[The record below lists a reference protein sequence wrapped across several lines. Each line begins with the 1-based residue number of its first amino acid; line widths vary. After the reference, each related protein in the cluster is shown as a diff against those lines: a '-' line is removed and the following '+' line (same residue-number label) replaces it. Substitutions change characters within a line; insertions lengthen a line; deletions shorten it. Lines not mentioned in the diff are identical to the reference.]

1 MPTPRSVLVLLTV
14 GLVAAS
20 QSGNLIRLGDASP
33 VAIAAWRL
41 LLASLL
47 LLPVAGRTLGVLRRL
62 TRGEALLLGTGGL
75 VLAAHFVTWIAGVQE
90 TTVAN
95 AQVTF
100 AVNPLTTSL
109 AAWLLFG
116 ERPSRRLWIVIVLGL
131 CGVLAIAWHDLDV
144 RPGLFRGDAL
154 VLLSALCFTAYFLV
168 GRRLG
173 RVLPASVYACV
184 LYATASLPCFLL
196 FPVLD
201 VPLLDHGVRNWAC
214 FGLMALIPT
223 VIGHTSFNHALRWIP
238 PGRVSVA
245 TLSEPL
251 LGGAVAWMAWDE
263 PVSAATVA
271 GYVLISASVV
281 VLVLDRGRRGPV
293 VPPAELE

>member
-1 MPTPRSVLVLLTV
+1 VATPRSVLILLAV

-33 VAIAAWRL
+33 VAIAGWRL

-47 LLPVAGRTLGVLRRL
+47 LLPFAGRGLGVLGTLR
-62 TRGEALLLGTGGL
+62 RGEVALLGLGGL
-75 VLAAHFVTWIAGVQE
+75 ALAAHFVTWIAGVQQ

-100 AVNPLTTSL
+100 AVNPLSISL
-109 AAWLLFG
+109 AAWVLFG
-116 ERPSRRLWIVIVLGL
+116 ERPSRRLWIAIALGL
-131 CGVLAIAWHDLDV
+131 AGVLAIGWHDLDV
-144 RPGLFRGDAL
+144 QPGHFRGDVV
-154 VLLSALCFTAYFLV
+154 VLISALCFTAYFLV

-184 LYATASLPCFLL
+184 LYGVASLPCFLL

-201 VPLLDHGVRNWAC
+201 VPLLDHGSRNWIC
-214 FGLMALIPT
+214 FGLMALVPT
-223 VIGHTSFNHALRWIP
+223 VVGHTAFNHALRWIP
-238 PGRVSVA
+238 PSRVSVA

-251 LGGAVAWMAWDE
+251 LGGAVAWMAWHE
-263 PVSAATVA
+263 PVSGATIA
-271 GYVLISASVV
+271 GYALICASVA
-281 VLVLDRGRRGPV
+281 VLVLDRVARPSV
-293 VPPAELE
+293 VPDARPW